1 MQNDFF
7 NLKIYE
13 TTEMED
19 IMSQQNS
26 DQYYQNH
33 FPDEKGD
40 LGGEEALEK
49 KKKPIWPW
57 LLGIISVMLV
67 GAIVLLILA
76 LQAPQTAGDDSWE
89 RVKLAGVLRVATS
102 ADYPPFSYYNQDFM
116 IDGFDPALIKEI
128 GSRLGIRIE
137 ITDYAFESLNVVLQN
152 DLADVAIAAISAS
165 PERDAVVDFS
175 NIYFVGDDGV
185 LARSDSG
192 LVPIT
197 DISQLAGLSVGVQRG
212 SVYESWAQNVLVA
225 SNLIS
230 QNQLFAYTRPE
241 QAVADLKANRLNI
254 VILDRQPAIQYLSDP
269 ELVLAGERLNQQ
281 RLAVAL
287 PDGAQALQSVIN
299 QVLLAL
305 QNEGRL
311 SQLAQE
317 YLGLRPED
325 IIPPPTCFDSMTFV
339 RDINLNDE
347 KLTVFAE
354 VNPGEAFQKGWQ
366 VKNTGTCTWNKTYF
380 INYVRGNDPAA
391 QMGGQPTAISG
402 AVEPGETYDLFVN
415 LIAPQQ
421 AGKFVGYWQMHN
433 AEGVPF
439 GQTIWVAIQ
448 VPGSPPN
455 PTEPV
460 EPQPPT
466 PTPIITEMPPEPTE
480 TEVPPEPEEPG
491 SDLVDIIWVLDAYL
505 LDIDDDELTETME
518 DVEVLMTFDGTD
530 RVSGNGG
537 CNNFSGRYVTD
548 GSAIV
553 IKNILPTLIFCE
565 QPDGLI
571 DQEDI
576 FLERLDRVSY
586 YRIVADGQGQELLE
600 MYITVMENGQIV
612 DKVLLVFYD
621 QQDGPPRR

>member
-1 MQNDFF
+1 
-7 NLKIYE
+7 
-13 TTEMED
+13 
-19 IMSQQNS
+19 MSQQDS

-33 FPDEKGD
+33 LPDEEVD
-40 LGGEEALEK
+40 TGGEEAGEK
-49 KKKPIWPW
+49 KKKPFWPW

-137 ITDYAFESLNVVLQN
+137 ITDYAFGSLNVVLQN

-192 LVPIT
+192 LAPIT

-254 VILDRQPAIQYLSDP
+254 VIMDRQPAIQYLSDP

-305 QNEGRL
+305 QNEGWL
-311 SQLAQE
+311 SQLAQD

-339 RDINLNDE
+339 RDINLEDQ
-347 KLTVFAE
+347 KLTVFPE

-366 VKNTGTCTWNKTYF
+366 VKNSGTCTWNKTYF
-380 INYVRGNDPAA
+380 INYVRGNEPAA
-391 QMGGQPTAISG
+391 QMGGQPTTISG

-415 LIAPQQ
+415 LIAPQL

-448 VPGSPPN
+448 VPGSPPD
-455 PTEPV
+455 PTTPV

-505 LDIDDDELTETME
+505 LDIDDDELTETMA
-518 DVEVLMTFDGTD
+518 DVKVVMTFDGTD

-537 CNNFSGRYVTD
+537 CNNYTGRYVTD
-548 GSAIV
+548 GSTII
-553 IKNILPTLIFCE
+553 IKNILPTLILCE
-565 QPDGLI
+565 QPDGLM

-576 FLERLDRVSY
+576 FLEQLDRVSY

-600 MYITVMENGQIV
+600 MYITVMENGQIE

-621 QQDGPPRR
+621 QVDGPPKR